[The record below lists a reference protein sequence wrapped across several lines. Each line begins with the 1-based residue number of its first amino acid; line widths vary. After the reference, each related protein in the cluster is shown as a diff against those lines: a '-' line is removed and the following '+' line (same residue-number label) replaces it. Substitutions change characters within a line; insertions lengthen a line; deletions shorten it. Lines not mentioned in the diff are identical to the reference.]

1 MSKIAVSLLVATGV
15 CFATMIANA
24 DAAVS
29 GSPALDSGATA
40 WVLTASAL
48 VLFMTLPGLT
58 LFYGGLVRTDQ
69 LPAASCADAALLC
82 DQLRRVADL
91 AGVRI

>member
-1 MSKIAVSLLVATGV
+1 MQTLSRTIAMSKIAARLLVAAGA

-24 DAAVS
+24 DAAVP

-58 LFYGGLVRTDQ
+58 LFYGGLVRTGN
-69 LPAASCADAALLC
+69 LPAVLMRRCFVISCVVS
-82 DQLRRVADL
+82 R
-91 AGVRI
+91 